1 MPGGSIDSLGPWPGA
16 PGLRPGREVAARD
29 PFGIRRAGTPRS
41 PVLFLRGELDFFSVE
56 QLRAALE
63 GLSSG
68 AREVVVD
75 LRKLSYIDSSGIW
88 TLIRASRAMA
98 KQGAT
103 LICIARPD
111 GSARRVLDLVAGD
124 RLDVREASHQP
135 PPGPRGS
142 PG

>member
-1 MPGGSIDSLGPWPGA
+1 MPGGSLDSLGVWPGA
-16 PGLRPGREVAARD
+16 PGLRPGRDVAPPD
-29 PFGIRRAGTPRS
+29 PFGIRRAGTLRS

-63 GLSSG
+63 GLPSG

-98 KQGAT
+98 QQGAT
-103 LICIARPD
+103 LVCIAKPD

-124 RLDVREASHQP
+124 RLDVREAYHRP
-135 PPGPRGS
+135 PSDPRGS
-142 PG
+142 AG